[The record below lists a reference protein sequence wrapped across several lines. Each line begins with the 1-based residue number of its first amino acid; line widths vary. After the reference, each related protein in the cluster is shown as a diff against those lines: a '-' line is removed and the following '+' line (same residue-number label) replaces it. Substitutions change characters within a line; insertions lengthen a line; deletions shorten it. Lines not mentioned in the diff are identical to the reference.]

1 MQPELAECARQ
12 VWTSAIWGSSQT
24 GGRGHV
30 AAQPE
35 GEEGEIV
42 AIATVNPATGETVK
56 SYGEMSEADVERCLA
71 DAASAH
77 ASYRR
82 TGFDARA
89 AWMRRAAGI
98 LDEERDQIAAMMT
111 TEMGK
116 TLAAA
121 RQEVAK
127 CAGACRYYAEHAAG
141 FLADEPA
148 DAGAV
153 GARRAYVSYQPLG
166 PVLAIMPWNF
176 PLWQAMR
183 FAAPALMAG
192 NAGLL
197 KHASNVPQTA
207 LFLSDLFARA
217 GFPAGTFQTLLVG
230 SARIEAILRDDRV
243 MAATLTGSGPAGQS
257 VAAIAGSEIKKV
269 VLELGG
275 SDPFVVMPSADL
287 PAAAQVAAVARC
299 LNNGQS
305 CIAAK
310 RFIVHEAVYDEF
322 ERLFTEQMSGMTV
335 GDPMLEGTD
344 VGPLAS
350 EQQRDDV
357 EKLVADAVA
366 KGARVLCGG
375 AAPEGPGFYY
385 PPTVLAG
392 ITPDMRAH
400 REEVFGPVA
409 TLYRVA
415 DLDAAIELAN
425 GTQFGL
431 GANAWTNDENEQ
443 SRFITDLAA
452 GMVFVNGNVTS
463 YPQLPFGGIKG
474 SGHGRELSAQ
484 GIREF
489 CNIKTVWI
497 GAPAHIDA

>member
-1 MQPELAECARQ
+1 
-12 VWTSAIWGSSQT
+12 
-24 GGRGHV
+24 
-30 AAQPE
+30 
-35 GEEGEIV
+35 V
-42 AIATVNPATGETVK
+42 AIATINPATGQTVK
-56 SYGEMSEADVERCLA
+56 TYDEMSEADVERCLA
-71 DAASAH
+71 AAAT
-77 ASYRR
+77 AYESYRL
-82 TGFDARA
+82 TSLAERA
-89 AWMRRAAGI
+89 GWMRSAAGI
-98 LDEERDQIAAMMT
+98 LDAEQDQIAAMMT

-127 CAGACRYYAEHAAG
+127 CANACRYYAEHAAG
-141 FLADEPA
+141 FLADEPG
-148 DAGAV
+148 DAAAV
-153 GARRAYVSYQPLG
+153 GAKNAYVSYQPLG

-183 FAAPALMAG
+183 FAIPALMAG
-192 NAGLL
+192 NVGLL

-207 LFLSDLFARA
+207 LFMQDLFARA

-230 SARIEAILRDDRV
+230 SARVEAILRDGRV
-243 MAATLTGSGPAGQS
+243 VAATLTGSGPAGSS

-287 PAAAQVAAVARC
+287 EAAARVGTFARL

-305 CIAAK
+305 CISAK
-310 RFIVHEAVYDEF
+310 RFIVHDAVYAEF
-322 ERLFTEQMSGMTV
+322 EHLFIEQMSGKTV
-335 GDPMLEGTD
+335 GDPMLDTTD

-357 EKLVADAVA
+357 EHLVADAVA
-366 KGARVLCGG
+366 KGARALCGG
-375 AAPEGPGFYY
+375 AAPEGAGFYY
-385 PPTVLAG
+385 PPTVLAE
-392 ITPDMRAH
+392 ITPEMRVH

-415 DLDAAIELAN
+415 DIEEAIELAN
-425 GTQFGL
+425 GTEFGL
-431 GANAWTNDENEQ
+431 GANAWTNDDTER
-443 SRFITDLAA
+443 SRFIRDLVA

-463 YPQLPFGGIKG
+463 YPQLPFGGVKT
-474 SGHGRELSAQ
+474 SGHGRELFVQ

-489 CNIKTVWI
+489 CNIKAVWL
-497 GAPAHIDA
+497 G